1 MVRLKTYSLIFS
13 VMFTI
18 LPVGEFPQ
26 TLGNQYVQICLL
38 KERITQA
45 SQGLNQPTQRIRT
58 RPDRSEFFAMGF
70 PQRRSTRC
78 NIKFVKCQEPA
89 ESAASPPS
97 NFLTSAKSIAFL
109 SLTTTTTT
117 LEFSCPARDKT
128 TIMADTAVVDP
139 PHATIPSPAPA
150 AGAEA
155 DEQPT
160 HTNDENALTT
170 QPSETAVTEADGTQK
185 KKKIIRRKRRP
196 ARPQVDP
203 ATVKSEPPPQTGTV
217 FNIWYNKWSG
227 GDREDK
233 YLSKQAASSRCNVA
247 KDSGYTRADKVPG
260 SFFCLFF
267 ARGVCPKGHECEY
280 LHRLPTLHDLF
291 NPNVDCFGRDKFS
304 DYRDDMGGVGSFM
317 RQNRTLYVGRIHVT
331 DDIEEVVAR
340 HFAEW
345 GQVERTRVLT
355 SRGVAFVTYTNEAN
369 AQFAKEAMAH
379 QSLDHSEI
387 LNVRWATVDP
397 NPLAQKREARR
408 LEEQAAEAV
417 RRALPAEFV
426 AELEGRDPEARKRK
440 KIEGSFG
447 LQGYEPPDEIWY
459 TRTKELEDAKQTGQG
474 QLEAPEQ
481 PLMLE
486 SAPPAAAASAE
497 PQNSGIFSGST
508 VAALQGLAG
517 GNVTTQRTS
526 QTAGPLV
533 GYGSDDESD

>member
-1 MVRLKTYSLIFS
+1 
-13 VMFTI
+13 
-18 LPVGEFPQ
+18 
-26 TLGNQYVQICLL
+26 
-38 KERITQA
+38 
-45 SQGLNQPTQRIRT
+45 
-58 RPDRSEFFAMGF
+58 
-70 PQRRSTRC
+70 
-78 NIKFVKCQEPA
+78 
-89 ESAASPPS
+89 
-97 NFLTSAKSIAFL
+97 
-109 SLTTTTTT
+109 
-117 LEFSCPARDKT
+117 
-128 TIMADTAVVDP
+128 MADTAVADP
-139 PHATIPSPAPA
+139 PQTKITSPPSA
-150 AGAEA
+150 ADAEA
-155 DEQPT
+155 T
-160 HTNDENALTT
+160 SNDENALTT
-170 QPSETAVTEADGTQK
+170 QPTETAVTTTTTEADGTQK
-185 KKKIIRRKRRP
+185 KTKKIIRRKRRP

-203 ATVKSEPPPQTGTV
+203 ATIKSEPPPQTGTV

-260 SFFCLFF
+260 SYFCLFF
-267 ARGVCPKGHECEY
+267 ARGLCPKGHECEY

-345 GQVERTRVLT
+345 GQIERTRVLT
-355 SRGVAFVTYTNEAN
+355 NRGVAFVTYTNEAN

-379 QSLDHSEI
+379 QSLDHNEI

-426 AELEGRDPEARKRK
+426 AEIEGRDPEARKRK

-447 LQGYEPPDEIWY
+447 LQGYEPPDEVWY
-459 TRTKELEDAKQTGQG
+459 TRTKELEDSGNAG
-474 QLEAPEQ
+474 QLEAPDQ
-481 PLMLE
+481 PLMIE
-486 SAPPAAAASAE
+486 SAPPAAAPSQQE
-497 PQNSGIFSGST
+497 QGHSGGIFSSST
-508 VAALQGLAG
+508 VAALQGLSG
-517 GNVTTQRTS
+517 GNVTTQKAPQAS
-526 QTAGPLV
+526 GPLV
-533 GYGSDDESD
+533 AYGSDDDSD